1 MPTYQC
7 CFLGENGQTVRTEI
21 LGARDEPDAH
31 REAMTRM
38 MRVGRFF
45 GYELWAEGR
54 LIAEHRPVKASASP
68 SAAVPTR

>member
-7 CFLGENGQTVRTEI
+7 CFLGENGQTVRTEV
-21 LGARDEPDAH
+21 LGARDELDAH

-38 MRVGRFF
+38 MRVGRFS

-54 LIAEHRPVKASASP
+54 IIAEHRKVKASTSS